1 MCGSIIFLGDTMQK
15 GRKQQLKS
23 GDEYDVICDRYRYK
37 YLTNRPKNISD
48 VKRRLNKRSRQEA
61 RATILEELDFETNC

>member
-1 MCGSIIFLGDTMQK
+1 MK
-15 GRKQQLKS
+15 RGRKQRLKS
-23 GDEYDVICDRYRYK
+23 GDEYDVIYGRDIYK